1 MIRILL
7 AEDQSLLRGALA
19 TLLSLESDMEVIGQ
33 ACDGVEALDQVHAL
47 KPDILVSDIEMPG
60 MSGIDLAAK
69 IKAEGLETRVL
80 IVTTFARP
88 GYLKRALEAGVNG
101 YLLKETPSEDLADAV
116 RQVAAGRMA
125 IDAELSRAAWSTPDP
140 LSERERE
147 VLRRAELGE
156 MNKQIAAAL
165 NLSPGTVRNYLAE
178 AMQKLGAA
186 NRVEACRIARQSGWL

>member
-125 IDAELSRAAWSTPDP
+125 IDAELSRTAWSTPDP

>member
-33 ACDGVEALDQVHAL
+33 ASDGLEALDQVRAL

-60 MSGIDLAAK
+60 LSGIDLASK
-69 IKAEGLETRVL
+69 VKAEKLETRVL
-80 IVTTFARP
+80 IVTTFSRP

-101 YLLKETPSEDLADAV
+101 YVLKDTPSEELADAV

-178 AMQKLGAA
+178 AMQKLGAS

>member
-33 ACDGVEALDQVHAL
+33 ANDGLEALDQVREL

-60 MSGIDLAAK
+60 LSGIDLASK
-69 IKAEGLETRVL
+69 VKAEKLETRVL
-80 IVTTFARP
+80 IVTTFSRP

-101 YLLKETPSEDLADAV
+101 YVLKDTPSEELADAV

-178 AMQKLGAA
+178 AMQKLGAS

>member
-19 TLLSLESDMEVIGQ
+19 TLLSMESDMEIIGQ
-33 ACDGVEALDQVHAL
+33 AVDGVEALAQVRAL
-47 KPDILVSDIEMPG
+47 KPDILVSDIEMPS
-60 MSGIDLAAK
+60 MSGVDLAAR

-88 GYLKRALEAGVNG
+88 GYLKRALEAGVGG

-125 IDAELSRAAWSTPDP
+125 IDAELSRTAWSTSDP

-147 VLRRAELGE
+147 ILHRAELGE

-165 NLSPGTVRNYLAE
+165 NLSPGTVRNYLAD
-178 AMQKLGAA
+178 AMQKLGAS

>member
-1 MIRILL
+1 
-7 AEDQSLLRGALA
+7 
-19 TLLSLESDMEVIGQ
+19 MEVIGQ
-33 ACDGVEALDQVHAL
+33 ANDGLEALDQVREL

-60 MSGIDLAAK
+60 LSGIDLASK
-69 IKAEGLETRVL
+69 VKAEKLETRVL
-80 IVTTFARP
+80 IVTTFSRP

-101 YLLKETPSEDLADAV
+101 YVLKDTPSEELADAV

-178 AMQKLGAA
+178 AMQKLGAS